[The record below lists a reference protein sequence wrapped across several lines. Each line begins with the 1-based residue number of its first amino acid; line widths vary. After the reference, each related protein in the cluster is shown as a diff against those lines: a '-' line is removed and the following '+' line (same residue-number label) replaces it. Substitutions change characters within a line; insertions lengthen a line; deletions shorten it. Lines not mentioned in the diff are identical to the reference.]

1 MADELRFNMEQYAAE
16 LVQSGLTPEEA
27 ARRARMEFG
36 SVDNVK
42 DDCREARGIR
52 LFDELYRELWYAF
65 RLLRK
70 TPGFTATALLTLA
83 LCIGANLTI
92 FAVVDSVLLRPLPFP
107 DADRL
112 VTVYNTYPK
121 AGVERDGSSLTNY
134 YEPPGHIP
142 PFTRLA
148 IYNDGAAVPRG
159 AGPTAREQIPTRS

>member
-1 MADELRFNMEQYAAE
+1 MFKRIASVFNVLTRRRRFEDSMADELRFHIKQYAAE
-16 LVQSGLTPEEA
+16 LVQCGLTPEEA

-42 DDCREARGIR
+42 DDCREARGSL

-70 TPGFTATALLTLA
+70 PPGFTATALLTLA

-107 DADRL
+107 DANRL

-121 AGVERDGSSLTNY
+121 AGVERDG
-134 YEPPGHIP
+134 
-142 PFTRLA
+142 
-148 IYNDGAAVPRG
+148 
-159 AGPTAREQIPTRS
+159 